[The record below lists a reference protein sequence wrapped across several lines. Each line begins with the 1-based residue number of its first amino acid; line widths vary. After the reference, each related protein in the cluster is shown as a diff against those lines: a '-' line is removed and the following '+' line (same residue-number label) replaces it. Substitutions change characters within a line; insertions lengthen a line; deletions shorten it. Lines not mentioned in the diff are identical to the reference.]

1 MKSKHNYNGEDFYK
15 LIESL
20 ARIGFTDKEI
30 AERLNI
36 DSKTFSKMK
45 NGHCHFWTQDQNRT
59 RSERIM
65 AALSKGRL
73 EIVAII
79 RAAYLKAALGGKM
92 LKSVVKEYI
101 QSLDT
106 DGNQVGERVL
116 HSMTE
121 RETELPPNMKALS
134 KWLYHFDADWR
145 NSENERKSHS
155 AKMHHVDNQ
164 QVDHWIAANT
174 TVKCQK
180 IDK

>member
-45 NGHCHFWTQDQNRT
+45 NGHCHFWTQEQNRT
-59 RSERIM
+59 RSERIV
-65 AALSKGRL
+65 AALSKGRT
-73 EIVAII
+73 EIVALM
-79 RAAYLKAALGGKM
+79 RVAYLRVALGGKM

-101 QSLDT
+101 VSVDT
-106 DGNQVGERVL
+106 DGNPTGGRVL
-116 HSMTE
+116 HGMTE

-145 NSENERKSHS
+145 NSENERKSHR
-155 AKMHHVDNQ
+155 AKMLYGDNQ
-164 QVDHWIAANT
+164 DVDTWLIRNT
-174 TVKCQK
+174 TIHQK
-180 IDK
+180 EK